1 MTAPGY
7 TSSSDKKRIPWR
19 DVFEAVQW
27 IAAGLFIALFA
38 CAAINFFG
46 SFTSYSGIGARFAQI
61 AAAPVDWISRVVLQ
75 AEDTAAGKRQAG
87 YLIMAL
93 TLFLSAAST
102 VRDKRVGLVSA
113 VFLVA
118 SITVVWLHHSQALS
132 PAISELAFL
141 AIALFSLVTIGLIYV
156 SLYRTPIRKRS
167 KRSSETW
174 RIKAVFIYWSA
185 VAVLCIFQISSSTSN
200 PLAEDGAAEGTIVL
214 IFITAAVLFASV
226 YFFPSFLAFLQIA
239 FWFGIMSATQ
249 FSGVNLAEI
258 ITNPVPAIFDQAIY
272 PAGNGVAAMLVLM
285 AWLHLAICSL
295 IGALNNKRFVA
306 LHIIAILGALLI
318 TVLSADTASLGSGLL
333 GLFEL
338 STAA

>member
-61 AAAPVDWISRVVLQ
+61 AAAPGDWISRVVLQ

-93 TLFLSAAST
+93 PLF
-102 VRDKRVGLVSA
+102 
-113 VFLVA
+113 
-118 SITVVWLHHSQALS
+118 
-132 PAISELAFL
+132 AF
-141 AIALFSLVTIGLIYV
+141 FSLVVVGVIYV